1 LLEPFIELM
10 GADLLHGDG
19 VEVGGARLLQFI

>member
-1 LLEPFIELM
+1 LRCGLLEPFIELI

-19 VEVGGARLLQFI
+19 VEVG